1 MSEKDIQKKMKS
13 WTHSELDIIENNDL
27 DIIKKRVKENKD
39 LFGRKIKYSK
49 LDFNEKYF
57 PEYLIK
63 NKNLY
68 KNWII

>member
-1 MSEKDIQKKMKS
+1 MSENDIQKKMKS
-13 WTHSELDIIENNDL
+13 WTHSELDTIENNDL

-39 LFGRKIKYSK
+39 LFGREIKYSK
-49 LDFNEKYF
+49 LEFSEKYF

-63 NKNLY
+63 NKSLY